1 MRLKE
6 WVVGVVESGGRSAT
20 RRHFSNQDLLKTFS
34 GFLTTAVEPKVD
46 GNFRLLIWNRAFNW
60 ITYRYTKRTVTRS

>member
-20 RRHFSNQDLLKTFS
+20 RRHFFNQDLLKTFS

-46 GNFRLLIWNRAFNW
+46 GNFRLLI
-60 ITYRYTKRTVTRS
+60 